1 MIRINSLTKR
11 YKNFYAVK
19 NLSLHIERGEI
30 YGFLGNNGAGK
41 TTTIKA
47 LLGLIIPTSGEI
59 YYNNEKFRQSNLSF
73 LKRVG
78 SLVEVPGFYGNLSG
92 YENLRIFSKLKGIHK
107 KNALSEAFGYVKLDI
122 NDKKPVSKYS
132 LGMKQRL
139 GIARTLINEPEVLI
153 LDEPVNGLDPSGIR
167 EMRSLFKRL
176 SVEKNI
182 TIFFSS
188 HILSEVELLADRVG
202 IIDNGSI
209 LEEVNLKKLKSENN
223 SYFDLTVSDSSKACK
238 ILETELD
245 IFDYSILNDKDIR
258 IHDID
263 HDISIINK
271 TLIYNDV
278 MVYRLNK
285 DSKSLES
292 YFLNVVRREK

>member
-1 MIRINSLTKR
+1 
-11 YKNFYAVK
+11 
-19 NLSLHIERGEI
+19 
-30 YGFLGNNGAGK
+30 
-41 TTTIKA
+41 
-47 LLGLIIPTSGEI
+47 
-59 YYNNEKFRQSNLSF
+59 
-73 LKRVG
+73 
-78 SLVEVPGFYGNLSG
+78 
-92 YENLRIFSKLKGIHK
+92 LKGIHK
-107 KNALSEAFGYVKLDI
+107 KNALSEAFSYVKLDI

-153 LDEPVNGLDPSGIR
+153 LDEPVNGLDPSGIK

-245 IFDYSILNDKDIR
+245 IFDYKILNNKDIR